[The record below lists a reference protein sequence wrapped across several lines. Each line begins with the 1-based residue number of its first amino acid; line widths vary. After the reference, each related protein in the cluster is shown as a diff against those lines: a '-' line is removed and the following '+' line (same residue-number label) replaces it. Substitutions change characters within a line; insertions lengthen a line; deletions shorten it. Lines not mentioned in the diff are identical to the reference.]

1 MTVEEESTHKTGS
14 WDQFEGNAHLI
25 NQPST
30 YNELLYTTP
39 IPTNI
44 PEDWCKKA
52 DSISHGK
59 STPDTGREDG
69 SDEEMNHSRV
79 LIGPDH
85 EVKAPQS
92 DKDSVYK
99 KKKKSFLFAG
109 FLGWFLFGA
118 LGIRFLGKVFL
129 GGGNG
134 FLFAVFWAVCSVEH
148 SFTFRTV
155 ACFYSEPNFKK
166 YLKKKNGVIRE
177 M

>member
-99 KKKKSFLFAG
+99 KKKNRFYLLVFSVVSF
-109 FLGWFLFGA
+109 WA
-118 LGIRFLGKVFL
+118 LGIRFFGEGFSWGWERVLICCFL
-129 GGGNG
+129 GRLLG
-134 FLFAVFWAVCSVEH
+134 
-148 SFTFRTV
+148 
-155 ACFYSEPNFKK
+155 
-166 YLKKKNGVIRE
+166 
-177 M
+177 